1 LEGFRRWLAVRV
13 LKRHRPA
20 RSFDQEAASLGGVG
34 AGRDLGLRIVPI
46 EKIVGSVGRWQNLRS
61 DFFYRKGDVT
71 ERFVRI
77 GRAMMRG
84 VDLPPI
90 EVYKLRRKAEDADTD
105 KDAAKSEYYVVDGHH
120 RVAMAR
126 ELGQDFLDANVKE
139 FETRGAGGAEGPAQ
153 GLVTPEE
160 TPSEPPSRSPDVQQQ
175 T

>member
-1 LEGFRRWLAVRV
+1 MYLEGFRRWVAGLLGR
-13 LKRHRPA
+13 RGHRPA
-20 RSFDQEAASLGGVG
+20 RSFDQDAAEQGGVG
-34 AGRDLGLRIVPI
+34 AGRDLGFRIVPVD
-46 EKIVGSVGRWQNLRS
+46 KIVGSVGRWQNLRS

-90 EVYKLRRKAEDADTD
+90 EVYKLKRKSGQGESGQGG
-105 KDAAKSEYYVVDGHH
+105 KDAAKSQYYVVDGHH

-126 ELGQDFLDANVKE
+126 EFGQDFLDANVKE
-139 FETRGAGGAEGPAQ
+139 FETRGAAPK
-153 GLVTPEE
+153 VTPPEAPAEDTPPAEE
-160 TPSEPPSRSPDVQQQ
+160 QQ